1 MADLNEFQSKIGYT
15 FKNQHLL
22 EQALTHS
29 SYANE
34 KHMKKH
40 SDNERLEFLGDAVLE
55 IVSSEFL
62 FINYPQK
69 PEGELTKLRASIV
82 CEPTLALCTKPLDLG
97 KYLRLGRGEDHTGG
111 RKRKSILSDALEAVI
126 GAIYLDGGFANAKEF
141 IHRFTL
147 KDLENKKLFFDS
159 KTILQEVIQGL
170 GKEVDY
176 EFIGEEGPEHN
187 KQFVVAAVVD
197 GLFNIKGTGHTK
209 KSASQNAAYA
219 ALIELKNKGYDINS
233 DKK

>member
-15 FKNQHLL
+15 FKNRHLL

-126 GAIYLDGGFANAKEF
+126 GAIYLDGGFTNAKEF
-141 IHRFTL
+141 VLRFIMT
-147 KDLENKKLFFDS
+147 DIENKQLFYDS
-159 KTILQEVIQGL
+159 KTILQEMVQAKFTENVRYVL
-170 GKEVDY
+170 EKEEGPDHNKSFTTSAY
-176 EFIGEEGPEHN
+176 IGEECY
-187 KQFVVAAVVD
+187 
-197 GLFNIKGTGHTK
+197 GTGSGRTK
-209 KSASQNAAYA
+209 KASEQEAAYQTI
-219 ALIELKNKGYDINS
+219 LMLR
-233 DKK
+233 KKEQ

>member
-97 KYLRLGRGEDHTGG
+97 KSYVLAGARIIQVAERENRFFLMHLR
-111 RKRKSILSDALEAVI
+111 
-126 GAIYLDGGFANAKEF
+126 
-141 IHRFTL
+141 
-147 KDLENKKLFFDS
+147 
-159 KTILQEVIQGL
+159 Q
-170 GKEVDY
+170 
-176 EFIGEEGPEHN
+176 
-187 KQFVVAAVVD
+187 
-197 GLFNIKGTGHTK
+197 
-209 KSASQNAAYA
+209 
-219 ALIELKNKGYDINS
+219 
-233 DKK
+233 